1 MIIKI
6 KNIEHK
12 ETKIQ
17 VQKGDTIGTVI
28 EKIKAKGD
36 SDFRG
41 VSDLILKG
49 DKMDKEKTLDEYGI
63 NNTTTLICVG
73 CINKGYRAEESYKDS
88 GFNGQTTT
96 GFLIDDLI
104 NRMLENPAITK
115 IIQTVKDTSE
125 IKVPKIDVGATRPA
139 SVVAGIRSGKKS
151 KKKRKVKRKT
161 TRKKRR
167 RKVKTNHK
175 QMGGAEEGPP
185 RLRRGGQ
192 PLLLEF
198 KKLSSQWMKEYSP
211 VSGGPDW
218 ISKQTSTYLI
228 QNLRIEHAA
237 VPEKGPKNLLL
248 ALRRNDASDVVR
260 LLTDKMNEE
269 DLSHFN
275 STISKANK
283 SLKEIIQHESTTG
296 LFERVIWWLWTLSL
310 GLYTNIRKDP
320 MGYPK
325 ITSFLSDIC
334 KGHTHDVGITAH
346 RDEPGYLYRGVCW
359 RNWLSSFWL
368 KDQGVLHFNDKWAS
382 NVNCGVHELKVSRS
396 PFLESGFA
404 LYEESFVATSSD
416 IKAATTM
423 LAEDDPEETNI
434 IFRIKGSIDVTEVM
448 DGGECTNLVIHV
460 SPIIPTSSPDFWEY
474 SAYPSEKEYLLDG
487 GLFISA
493 CVSVPQPR
501 RSPTPCKWQVVD
513 EPGEIPKH
521 RMYDLYY
528 IPKEKINIYIKARFI
543 GLLVDQLNASGVG
556 GTSMRKNLISEI
568 DIDLLTT
575 IANGY
580 IKAKHRSTNRQLYP
594 ADKMALDAGNL
605 LSEQANIWTF
615 KKSLITLNGHG
626 TFAEEKFVL
635 PEGIQVLVPHASGTS
650 HNYTTE
656 NRVDVSYEQILYNQG
671 AINYEDQSGTI
682 SGWRLY
688 QPGDEINNMIF
699 HRLEDTPACNELY
712 SMHDDIKEE
721 QDTDDDGDLSWYLI
735 YAVDEVQG
743 VFVPLTITEGH
754 AKSPLK
760 KMKIKICNRGVSLE
774 EICTNLKKRVRSL
787 KDHLPL
793 LSPGADDET
802 IRLVIFT
809 CNSKP
814 PSGDVVPDNL
824 VLTQQGPHLYDQFK
838 ILTQEPEPEPDPEPD
853 AESAGEPDAEPD
865 AEPAGEDDP
874 EMLSQLSVLQPEI
887 SEMKQ
892 GLGAAE
898 PEPGSEY
905 DSVELSFRFGHNYTA
920 PTGNIIA
927 VFDEVKCD
935 VNGKGSIWEAITS
948 AYEKKYGSQPSQDQL
963 IEVKVPVQ
971 GGYQDVP
978 LTKLDDILE
987 NKYKSFIVTFIK
999 ERPKKKKGGGRGRRH
1014 ERHQKAN
1021 VSKKR
1026 RSRKTR
1032 MRR

>member
-12 ETKIQ
+12 ETNIK
-17 VQKGDTIGTVI
+17 VQKGDKIGTVI

-104 NRMLENPAITK
+104 NMMLKNPAITK

-125 IKVPKIDVGATRPA
+125 INVPKIDVGATRPA
-139 SVVAGIRSGKKS
+139 SVMVGSGSGKKS

-175 QMGGAEEGPP
+175 QSGGAEEGAAVHELAAAVAPAFLSEFE
-185 RLRRGGQ
+185 RLRSDWGAQEGILDEGGY
-192 PLLLEF
+192 
-198 KKLSSQWMKEYSP
+198 K
-211 VSGGPDW
+211 W

-228 QNLRIEHAA
+228 QKLSLGTEGAEI
-237 VPEKGPKNLLL
+237 LLE
-248 ALRRNDASDVVR
+248 ALQGNKDEEVVR
-260 LLTDKMNEE
+260 LLTDKMDEG

-275 STISKANK
+275 SSETAEKN
-283 SLKEIIQHESTTG
+283 LKEIIQHKG
-296 LFERVIWWLWTLSL
+296 RHNLFERVIWWLWTLSY
-310 GLYTNIRKDP
+310 GLYVNIRQDP
-320 MGYPK
+320 TGYPH
-325 ITSFLSDIC
+325 ITNVLSDIC
-334 KGHTHDVGITAH
+334 KGDKWTTDNPPVGFS
-346 RDEPGYLYRGVCW
+346 YLYRGVSLLQG
-359 RNWLSSFWL
+359 RAQGMPSFWL
-368 KDQGVLHFNDKWAS
+368 KDQGVLHFNKDWAD

-416 IKAATTM
+416 IKTAKTM
-423 LAEDDPEETNI
+423 LAKDDPEETNI
-434 IFRIKGSIDVTEVM
+434 IFRIKGSIGVTEVM

-568 DIDLLTT
+568 DSVLLTT

-580 IKAKHRSTNRQLYP
+580 IKAKHRSTNRKLDP

-605 LSEQANIWTF
+605 LSEQANIWAF

-838 ILTQEPEPEPDPEPD
+838 ILTQEPEPEPD
-853 AESAGEPDAEPD
+853 